1 MTIVKKCMALLLVV
15 FLSFQICVLAY
26 AEESTDE
33 ILKVVNSDSIT
44 DEWAKRIARCVY
56 ERANKI
62 WELAIEDEAE
72 KINRNELDPEK
83 ALTNLRACN
92 FLENTSLILDKYNP
106 YVRKMGIPKVI
117 SHEEFDKQSVGKKV
131 FHRGV
136 NATDTEHLSEYTE
149 QLLSGKFKN
158 GIENSGIFASTVRYE
173 KDKERGISSGHKG
186 IVSIPSEVES
196 AESHAH
202 DTVHLGRIFSFFYDP
217 ETTRV
222 VNSENIAKIINE
234 YYKLYAQDDVQS
246 ILCSLFD
253 EDGNCLDKKQAFL
266 LLCYGTC
273 PTTKLVSLILGAEVC
288 RSEYE
293 CQVFDPG
300 VITFDAYQEDFPVIK
315 E

>member
-1 MTIVKKCMALLLVV
+1 M
-15 FLSFQICVLAY
+15 
-26 AEESTDE
+26 
-33 ILKVVNSDSIT
+33 
-44 DEWAKRIARCVY
+44 
-56 ERANKI
+56 
-62 WELAIEDEAE
+62 
-72 KINRNELDPEK
+72 
-83 ALTNLRACN
+83 
-92 FLENTSLILDKYNP
+92 
-106 YVRKMGIPKVI
+106 I
-117 SHEEFDKQSVGKKV
+117 SHEEFDKQSVEKKV

-246 ILCSLFD
+246 RLCSLFD